1 MSNKTAT
8 YTIRD
13 NDIFMDEAHSVSAG
27 TRGAKSYILKFKE
40 LPEDERPRERM
51 LKFGPGALTLAELL
65 AIVLGTGTVKEDV
78 LEMSARILKEYGEQ
92 AVIGRTNAKEL
103 ADSLNVPIGKA
114 MQIVATGEI
123 GRRFYD
129 KKAHTLPVIRTAQD
143 VHSYVKDMYNLPKE
157 HLRGIYLN
165 THHRIIHDEVI
176 SIGTLNSNLVHPREV
191 FKPGIEYGAAGI
203 ILVHNHPSGEVTP
216 SSADIEITR
225 QLVEVGKVVGINII
239 DHVIVT
245 AEKFVSINVE
255 Y

>member
-1 MSNKTAT
+1 MSNKTT

-13 NDIFMDEAHSVSAG
+13 NDLYMGEIQPG
-27 TRGAKSYILKFKE
+27 TAVVRGARSYILKFKE
-40 LPEDERPRERM
+40 LPEDERPRERL
-51 LKFGPGALTLAELL
+51 LKFGPGALTSPELL
-65 AIVLGTGTVKEDV
+65 AIILGTGTVKEDV

-103 ADSLNVPIGKA
+103 AESLNLPIGKA

-129 KKAHTLPVIRTAQD
+129 KKAHMLPVIRTAQD

-203 ILVHNHPSGEVTP
+203 ILVHNHPSGEITP

-225 QLVEVGKVVGINII
+225 QLVQVGRVVGINII